1 VKLPLPRGLPSPYV
15 KAGFRNQRQR
25 AFLFDQ
31 TKEAMF
37 GGAAGGGKSY
47 ALLMGALQYVDVPH
61 YAALILRRT
70 YKELSMEGALM
81 DVAHAWLDDTDA
93 HWNGI
98 DAKWVFPSGASLT
111 FGYIANDNDRFRYQG
126 AAFQYV
132 AFDELT
138 QWPTDVGYR
147 YLFSRSRRPAVPCME
162 CLTPLNRV
170 AGLWRHAQATPCDH
184 PQPDPVSLAAF
195 PPAPDGTTLFTVP
208 LRMRAASNPGGLG
221 HDWVKARFIKP
232 RPPLTV
238 RRFYPSKL
246 GDNPYLDQ
254 ATYRRDQLGQ
264 LPLLTRLQL
273 EHGDWETREAG
284 RLFDRRWFIEAR
296 EAV

>member
-1 VKLPLPRGLPSPYV
+1 VRLPLPRGLPSPYV

-31 TKEAMF
+31 STEAMF

-47 ALLMGALQYVDVPH
+47 AVLMGALQFVDVPG

-70 YKELSMEGALM
+70 YKELSEPGALL
-81 DVAHAWLDDTDA
+81 DVARSWLGDTDA

-98 DAKWVFPSGASLT
+98 EGRWSFPSGASLT
-111 FGYIANDNDRFRYQG
+111 FGYLANDNDRYRYQG

-138 QWPTDVGYR
+138 QWATDVGYR
-147 YLFSRSRRPAVPCME
+147 YLFSRTRRPAVPCAR
-162 CLTPLNRV
+162 CLVPLNFRKGQWGHSE
-170 AGLWRHAQATPCDH
+170 ATECQQAV
-184 PQPDPVSLAAF
+184 PDPVSLAAF
-195 PPAPDGTTLFTVP
+195 PPAADGTSVFTVP
-208 LRMRAASNPGGLG
+208 LRMRATSNPGGLG

-232 RPPLTV
+232 RPKLSV
-238 RRFYPSKL
+238 RRFYPSSL
-246 GDNPYLDQ
+246 ADNPYLDKV
-254 ATYRRDQLGQ
+254 AYRQQLAQ
-264 LPLLTRLQL
+264 LPLVTRLQL

-296 EAV
+296 EAS